1 MDLYLLRHAIA
12 VQRGLA
18 HYPNDDR
25 PLTQKGI
32 QKMKKEAQGIAKLAG
47 SFDIIL
53 SSPLVRAYDT
63 ARITA
68 EAVKYRKKIE
78 RCKKLLP
85 ESSLSDFMSLL
96 QEYREHKSV
105 LVVGHEPNMS
115 TIVSALL
122 GSPHSAVEF
131 KKGSLCKIRISGVSS
146 VRHGTLIFHVTPK
159 QLRAMAE

>member
-25 PLTQKGI
+25 PLTEKGI
-32 QKMKKEAQGIAKLAG
+32 QKMKKAAQGIAKLAG
-47 SFDIIL
+47 NFDIIL

-78 RCKKLLP
+78 RCKQLLP
-85 ESSLSDFMSLL
+85 ESSPGDFMPLL

-115 TIVSALL
+115 QIVSALL
-122 GSPHSAVEF
+122 GSPHSVVEF
-131 KKGSLCKIRISGVSS
+131 KKGAFCKIRISGVSS
-146 VRHGTLIFHVTPK
+146 VKHGTLIYHVTPK
-159 QLRAMAE
+159 QLRAMAK

>member
-12 VQRGLA
+12 VQRGLT

-25 PLTQKGI
+25 PLTEEGI
-32 QKMKKEAQGIAKLAG
+32 RKMKKGAQGIAKLAG

-53 SSPLVRAYDT
+53 SSPLVRAYET

-68 EAVKYRKKIE
+68 EAVKHGKKIV
-78 RCKKLLP
+78 RCKQLLP
-85 ESSLSDFMSLL
+85 EASLSDFMSLL

-115 TIVSALL
+115 QIVSALL
-122 GSPHSAVEF
+122 GSPHSVVEF
-131 KKGSLCKIRISGVSS
+131 KKGALCKIKISGVSS
-146 VRHGTLIFHVTPK
+146 VKYGTLIYHVTPK
-159 QLRAMAE
+159 QLRAMAK